1 MSTTLPADR
10 PAFGFSVTPGPPAGV
25 AAEAVE
31 AEAMGFDRIGI
42 WDSPALFREPWV
54 TLAAVAGAT
63 RRIRLGTWVTN
74 PVTRHPL
81 VTASAAASLD
91 ELAPGRTYLGIGSG
105 GTGVMHAGRAASSL
119 DDLERYVAA
128 VRGLLEDGVAEV
140 DGDRAVLPWAR
151 RRIPVIVSAHGPR
164 ALRAAGRFGDG
175 VIVGLGLTPEVV
187 AASLELI
194 DAGAKEQGRRVD
206 DLEVWFTGFWF
217 VDPEPGR
224 ARAAGAWAATS
235 FASHL
240 ARTGVEG
247 KLVPPEHRG
256 GIVELGRRYDYT
268 THGAVPD
275 AQKAA
280 YAALARELGVLEYAE
295 RRFVFAGTP
304 DEVEAQVRRAMSAG
318 ARRFDGAIDAD
329 LPEHRE
335 RIGAWAAHVL
345 PRFARAT
352 RPQTRA

>member
-1 MSTTLPADR
+1 MPTPPMPSR
-10 PAFGFSVTPGPPAGV
+10 PEFGFSVSPGPPQGV
-25 AAEAVE
+25 AAEAAE
-31 AEAMGFDRIGI
+31 AEALGFDRIGI

-63 RRIRLGTWVTN
+63 NRIRIGPWVTN

-81 VTASAAASLD
+81 VTASALASLD
-91 ELAPGRTYLGIGSG
+91 DLAPGRTYLGIGSG

-119 DDLERYVAA
+119 EALEACVVAI
-128 VRGLLEDGVAEV
+128 RRLLEDGEAEV
-140 DGDRAVLPWAR
+140 DGERTVLPWAR

-175 VIVGLGLTPEVV
+175 VIVGLGHTPEVIE
-187 AASLELI
+187 AALELI
-194 DAGAKEQGRRVD
+194 DAGARETGRRVD

-224 ARAAGAWAATS
+224 ARAAGAWAAAS

-247 KLVPPEHRG
+247 KLVPPEFRD
-256 GIVELGRRYDYT
+256 GIIELGRRYDHV
-268 THGAVPD
+268 THGSVPD
-275 AQKAA
+275 GQKAA
-280 YAALARELGVLEYAE
+280 YAALARDLGVLEYAR

-304 DEVEAQVRRAMSAG
+304 DEVAAQVGEAIAAG

-335 RIGAWAAHVL
+335 RIGAWATHVL
-345 PRFARAT
+345 PRFRA
-352 RPQTRA
+352 